1 MTGPK
6 LTFPAYSRPAMYR
19 TTTTGRPLPP
29 RAPAAWPRSK
39 RSGSSPDTRPD
50 APGRFP
56 AYFEVHAINFRI
68 PSQNIRG
75 FGPLMREFLLRL
87 SENKR
92 LAPFII
98 HNGVSR
104 RVARRFVAGE
114 TLDDAIVAA
123 EQVNRALQLASLDL
137 LGENVSDEAGAR
149 AAAEGYR
156 AMFDRIAHERLDANV
171 SLKLTQLGLDLSEQ
185 LCQELLEGIV
195 EHASALGNFV
205 RIDMEGSAYTQRTVE
220 ITKRVRAEYSAVGT
234 VMQAYL
240 YRAEQDLKDLLAAG
254 CRMRL
259 CKGAYKEPPDVAFPK
274 KSDVDANYVKL
285 MKLLLPSGIY
295 HGIATHDPAMIAATK
310 DFARANN
317 TRSDKFEFQMLCG
330 IRTDL
335 QNQLVGDGYRLRV
348 YIPFGTD
355 WFPYFMRRL
364 AERPADVTFFL
375 RSLLPRSGNGSS
387 T

>member
-1 MTGPK
+1 
-6 LTFPAYSRPAMYR
+6 
-19 TTTTGRPLPP
+19 
-29 RAPAAWPRSK
+29 
-39 RSGSSPDTRPD
+39 
-50 APGRFP
+50 
-56 AYFEVHAINFRI
+56 
-68 PSQNIRG
+68 
-75 FGPLMREFLLRL
+75 MREFLLRL

-98 HNGVSR
+98 NNGVSR

-123 EQVNRALQLASLDL
+123 EQVNRGLQLASLDL

-149 AAAEGYR
+149 KAAAGYR
-156 AMFDRIAHERLDANV
+156 AIFDRIAQERLDANV
-171 SLKLTQLGLDLSEQ
+171 SLKLTQLGLDLGED
-185 LCQELLEGIV
+185 LCAELLEDIV
-195 EHASALGNFV
+195 GHAANLGNFV

-220 ITKRVRAEYSAVGT
+220 MTKRVRAEYSAVGT

-240 YRAEQDLKDLLAAG
+240 YRTEQDVGDLLAVG

-259 CKGAYKEPPDVAFPK
+259 CKGAYKEPPEVAFVK
-274 KSDVDANYVKL
+274 KSEVDANYLKL

-295 HGIATHDPAMIAATK
+295 HGIATHDPAMIQATK
-310 DFARANN
+310 DFARASKIG
-317 TRSDKFEFQMLCG
+317 SDKFEFQMLYG

-335 QNQLVGDGYRLRV
+335 QKQLVREGFRLRV

-364 AERPADVTFFL
+364 AERPANVAFFL
-375 RSLLPRSGNGSS
+375 RNLLPRASNGANH
-387 T
+387 